1 MKNIHSITL
10 AAVALIMLYASCADN
25 GAVSSD
31 YGDFYYSDE
40 EDCNL
45 DPSLVR
51 SANDKPDSSD
61 VAIRTNGIGNSVRIK
76 IYNGSI
82 NSKSIAIDTIPQS
95 RRCVVKLQSAQ
106 RYVYTAEYQK
116 GDNTIIVP
124 VAAELDYE
132 IKECNGLEYYQVY
145 NNVIDL
151 SLKY

>member
-1 MKNIHSITL
+1 MKNILTYTL
-10 AAVALIMLYASCADN
+10 AAVVSTILFACTDN

-40 EDCNL
+40 EDCYL

-51 SANDKPDSSD
+51 SANDKPDSSE
-61 VAIRTNGIGNSVRIK
+61 VAIRTNGSGNFVRIK
-76 IYNGSI
+76 IYTGSI
-82 NSKSIAIDTIPQS
+82 NSKSIALDTIPQS
-95 RRCVVKLQSAQ
+95 RRCVVKLQSG
-106 RYVYTAEYQK
+106 RKYVYTAEYQK

-124 VAAELDYE
+124 VTAELDYE

-151 SLKY
+151 SLEY